1 MRISDWSSDVCSS
14 DLDLARQ
21 QPGDAAQNGV
31 LFVDNGRNTVLMR
44 SEQRWQRGI
53 AAEAY
58 HHGWLKGFMETA
70 RHVSPGLDALQAP
83 EPAHGTTRH
92 SSGRQDMDLR
102 LVKQAGDF
110 RAPIIRDE
118 RHMMTTFHRSEE
130 HTSELQSLMA
140 NPFA

>member
-1 MRISDWSSDVCSS
+1 MRFVGISVGQPLHLRISGGDSR
-14 DLDLARQ
+14 DLARQ
-21 QPGDAAQNGV
+21 QPVDAAQNGV

-70 RHVSPGLDALQAP
+70 RNVSPGLDALKAP

-92 SSGRQDMDLR
+92 YSARQDMALR
-102 LVKQAGDF
+102 LVKTAGDF
-110 RAPIIRDE
+110 CSPITRDQ
-118 RHMMTTFHRSEE
+118 HNLK
-130 HTSELQSLMA
+130 HTLTKYKHNAMRT
-140 NPFA
+140 

>member
-1 MRISDWSSDVCSS
+1 
-14 DLDLARQ
+14 
-21 QPGDAAQNGV
+21 
-31 LFVDNGRNTVLMR
+31 
-44 SEQRWQRGI
+44 
-53 AAEAY
+53 
-58 HHGWLKGFMETA
+58 META

-118 RHMMTTFHRSEE
+118 RHMMTTFHKFDGNGMGRNHMTARAPGCEYIMAGKGHRPLPFTTKGE
-130 HTSELQSLMA
+130 HPRKWLRRVKATRNSAGEGKK
-140 NPFA
+140 

>member
-1 MRISDWSSDVCSS
+1 MRFVGISVGQPLHLRISGGDSR
-14 DLDLARQ
+14 DLARQ
-21 QPGDAAQNGV
+21 QPVDAAQNGV

-83 EPAHGTTRH
+83 EP
-92 SSGRQDMDLR
+92 
-102 LVKQAGDF
+102 
-110 RAPIIRDE
+110 
-118 RHMMTTFHRSEE
+118 RSEE
-130 HTSELQSLMA
+130 HTSELQSLMRISYA
-140 NPFA
+140 VSCLK

>member
-1 MRISDWSSDVCSS
+1 
-14 DLDLARQ
+14 
-21 QPGDAAQNGV
+21 
-31 LFVDNGRNTVLMR
+31 
-44 SEQRWQRGI
+44 
-53 AAEAY
+53 
-58 HHGWLKGFMETA
+58 META

-118 RHMMTTFHRSEE
+118 RHMMTTFHKFDGNGMGRNHMTARAPGCEYIMAGNGHRSEE
-130 HTSELQSLMA
+130 QTSELQSLMRISYA
-140 NPFA
+140 VFCLKKTKKRIPRILYNSLADYRIKYHT

>member
-21 QPGDAAQNGV
+21 QPVDAAQNGV
-31 LFVDNGRNTVLMR
+31 LFVDNGRNAVLMR

-83 EPAHGTTRH
+83 EPTHGTTRH
-92 SSGRQDMDLR
+92 SSGRPDMDLR

-110 RAPIIRDE
+110 SAP
-118 RHMMTTFHRSEE
+118 RSEE
-130 HTSELQSLMA
+130 RRVGTECVRTCRSRRA
-140 NPFA
+140 PA